1 VAHKKLIQ
9 SAQYNLYPIWT
20 TTNKGTTEKPAG
32 KDEKIRQG
40 TWEMGRG
47 QKKRTNDAQSHTAI
61 SPKRQAKFFVIFMT
75 PKDASIPKGRS
86 PNKGPQYTP
95 NKRAAKANLF
105 KDVSAIK

>member
-9 SAQYNLYPIWT
+9 SVQYNLYPIWT
-20 TTNKGTTEKPAG
+20 TTKQRDERKTSRKGR
-32 KDEKIRQG
+32 KIRQG
-40 TWEMGRG
+40 TWKMGPG
-47 QKKRTNDAQSHTAI
+47 PKKTNDAQSHTAI